1 MENLESQKAEREM
14 FKALKARKEA
24 LEEALRSKLEE
35 LKLLCFQEGVR
46 NWIWFAFWKGQR
58 AFTAMLQ
65 TN

>member
-46 NWIWFAFWKGQR
+46 N
-58 AFTAMLQ
+58 
-65 TN
+65 